1 MARVLAMGTRLAQA
15 PLQGD
20 LLTLEFTSQAH
31 LSRAFEELLSSEH
44 LEDCVVETDL
54 VRLRFV
60 APPAHAEKLLER
72 VYRQGGL
79 RWCSRQ
85 RGVR

>member
-1 MARVLAMGTRLAQA
+1 MATDLAPVPLA
-15 PLQGD
+15 GD
-20 LLTLEFTSQAH
+20 LLTLEFTSQEH
-31 LSRAFEELLSSEH
+31 LSRAFEELLASEH
-44 LEDCVVETDL
+44 LEDCLVETDL

-60 APPAHAEKLLER
+60 APAGHADRLIER

-85 RGVR
+85 KMLR

>member
-1 MARVLAMGTRLAQA
+1 MGTDLATT
-15 PLQGD
+15 PPRGD
-20 LLTLEFTSQAH
+20 LLTLEFTSQEH
-31 LSRAFEELLSSEH
+31 LSRAFEELLSSER
-44 LEDCVVETDL
+44 LEDCLVETDL

-60 APPAHAEKLLER
+60 APPDAAEQLLER

-85 RGVR
+85 RVAR

>member
-1 MARVLAMGTRLAQA
+1 MATELAPV
-15 PLQGD
+15 PLTGD
-20 LLTLEFTSQAH
+20 LLTLEFTSQEH

-44 LEDCVVETDL
+44 LEDCLVETDL

-60 APPAHAEKLLER
+60 APAGHADRLIER

-85 RGVR
+85 KMVR

>member
-1 MARVLAMGTRLAQA
+1 MGTSLAEG
-15 PLQGD
+15 PLSGD

-44 LEDCVVETDL
+44 LEDCLVETDL
-54 VRLRFV
+54 ARLRFV
-60 APPAHAEKLLER
+60 APPGHAEALLER

-85 RGVR
+85 RLARS